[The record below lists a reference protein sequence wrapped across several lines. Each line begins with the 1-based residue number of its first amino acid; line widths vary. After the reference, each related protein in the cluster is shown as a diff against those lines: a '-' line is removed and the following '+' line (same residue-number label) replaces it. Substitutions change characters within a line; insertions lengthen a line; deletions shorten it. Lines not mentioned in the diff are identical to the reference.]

1 MSIRSI
7 KTAAALGYN
16 VKCMEN
22 GDQNKRKESKC
33 EDFDDIL
40 ELVGSQGKFQKFL
53 LYVVLCPVT
62 AIEPVLALNMLFM
75 LYEPDHWCN
84 VPGRPEN
91 MTLDSWKN
99 LTIPRELDGTFS
111 KCEMITAN
119 SSRASCSF
127 GWEYDRK
134 DYDLTIPSQYN
145 WVCDKSEWAT
155 WALTFGGLGNAVGTI
170 VYGML
175 ADHKMVGRKPIFFLC
190 LVLNV
195 FGRIASY
202 FFPSNFY
209 VFLGLLFL
217 TGTGF
222 PMVIGM
228 ASLPLIAWLARDWFY
243 IGMITTVPMVLV
255 FGFYNYIPESPRW
268 LISVGRTE
276 EAALIIK
283 KMAEKNG
290 TSDKIS
296 DTQLDSMLKL
306 IVSKQNQNRQRVGV
320 WTLYSRPR
328 LALKTTLITIA
339 WVMNGTIYYAITLN
353 SSNLSGN
360 QFVNFFILAMI
371 EIPAGYFGS
380 VLVDKG
386 GRRWTQVAFFILC
399 AFASIVAGV
408 ASPHKH
414 NEGWAI
420 ASVVGAVV
428 SKFAI
433 TLTFLV
439 VYLQATEIFPTII
452 RSTGSGFASTIS
464 SIIGIFTPYIVYLS
478 KYNLGATWFAI
489 VAMSIVGMVSSA
501 FLPETLGQS
510 LPESI
515 EDAENFGKGTKF
527 WSLVPKTK
535 DEKPINE
542 A

>member
-1 MSIRSI
+1 M
-7 KTAAALGYN
+7 
-16 VKCMEN
+16 
-22 GDQNKRKESKC
+22 
-33 EDFDDIL
+33 IL
-40 ELVGSQGKFQKFL
+40 Q
-53 LYVVLCPVT
+53 
-62 AIEPVLALNMLFM
+62 
-75 LYEPDHWCN
+75 
-84 VPGRPEN
+84 
-91 MTLDSWKN
+91 
-99 LTIPRELDGTFS
+99 
-111 KCEMITAN
+111 
-119 SSRASCSF
+119 
-127 GWEYDRK
+127 
-134 DYDLTIPSQYN
+134 
-145 WVCDKSEWAT
+145 
-155 WALTFGGLGNAVGTI
+155 
-170 VYGML
+170 
-175 ADHKMVGRKPIFFLC
+175 
-190 LVLNV
+190 
-195 FGRIASY
+195 
-202 FFPSNFY
+202 
-209 VFLGLLFL
+209 
-217 TGTGF
+217 
-222 PMVIGM
+222 VIGM

-428 SKFAI
+428 SK
-433 TLTFLV
+433 
-439 VYLQATEIFPTII
+439 
-452 RSTGSGFASTIS
+452 
-464 SIIGIFTPYIVYLS
+464 
-478 KYNLGATWFAI
+478 
-489 VAMSIVGMVSSA
+489 
-501 FLPETLGQS
+501 
-510 LPESI
+510 
-515 EDAENFGKGTKF
+515 
-527 WSLVPKTK
+527 
-535 DEKPINE
+535 
-542 A
+542 